1 METTKVTLTGGNMKT
16 SVQIASL
23 VLMAALVLVSVS
35 GCEDRD
41 TDANI
46 AVTPQTTDLVGPGDT
61 VVLVAA
67 DPDADL
73 VMPLVWSVSNPSI
86 GGILSASGDSAVYE
100 SNGTRGQNTITVLDE
115 TDSEGVAV
123 VEQR

>member
-1 METTKVTLTGGNMKT
+1 MKT
-16 SVQIASL
+16 SVQIVSL
-23 VLMAALVLVSVS
+23 AIMATLVLVSVS
-35 GCEDRD
+35 GCESRD
-41 TDANI
+41 KDANI

-100 SNGTRGQNTITVLDE
+100 SNGTWGQNTITVLDQS
-115 TDSEGVAV
+115 DREGVAV

>member
-1 METTKVTLTGGNMKT
+1 MKT

-67 DPDADL
+67 DPDGDL
-73 VMPLVWSVSNPSI
+73 VMPLVWSVSNPAI
-86 GGILSASGDSAVYE
+86 GGILSANGDSAVYE